1 MAAQYGV
8 FCKGFNYVNFPK
20 LVVKGIIAWDI
31 WSLVA
36 PPDEVTQ
43 LPNFLVTPY
52 NLGRLMESPQKNF
65 GEIALM
71 IESERLLEGKSNIV
85 GEGSIKAVK
94 LIGGT

>member
-1 MAAQYGV
+1 MVAQYGA
-8 FCKGFNYVNFPK
+8 CYKGFDYINFPK

-65 GEIALM
+65 GETALM
-71 IESERLLEGKSNIV
+71 IESERLLEGKSDIV